1 MSKKCIEYYSFLSIK
16 YLHSILWDMY
26 CLGLLGF
33 VHAQSNSFL
42 KLSKNLQ
49 FTDVPIFLR
58 HPVCIQ
64 IYKFIFNIFD
74 IFGDQL
80 QSE

>member
-33 VHAQSNSFL
+33 VHAQSNNFL

-74 IFGDQL
+74 IFEDQL